1 MPALSP
7 PGSSLLNMEELLPS
21 LIGQVV
27 PLLIAIF
34 GLLAGI
40 VVKSGSRR
48 RLDNLKAGAETLKA
62 VTDPRDEDA
71 VRKYMEKQR
80 VALTRT
86 VDFRMWYLGS
96 VALAVY
102 LFMPLVAEY
111 YAPGTARTDLW
122 AYYGTP
128 VAFVLALPVI
138 YFALIDAKPVGKML
152 YEWVRK
158 TRRSSSEEGTV
169 DDATQ
174 RL

>member
-1 MPALSP
+1 MK
-7 PGSSLLNMEELLPS
+7 ELLPS

-48 RLDNLKAGAETLKA
+48 RLDNLKAGAETLEA
-62 VTDPRDEDA
+62 VTDPEDEAA
-71 VRKYMEKQR
+71 VRKYMNKQR
-80 VALTRT
+80 AALTRT
-86 VDFRMWYLGS
+86 VDFRTWYLAG
-96 VALAVY
+96 VALALY

-122 AYYGTP
+122 AYYVTP
-128 VAFVLALPVI
+128 VVFLLGLPVI
-138 YFALIDAKPVGKML
+138 AFALADVKPVVKML
-152 YEWVRK
+152 LARARK
-158 TRRSSSEEGTV
+158 TRRSSPEEGTV

-174 RL
+174 